1 MTQEN
6 QMSTEQTSEK
16 ADRKRG
22 FTPEQY
28 ADAVGLVMDGLAVAL
43 GATRRVKPKKA
54 KPKKAKPKKAKPKK
68 AKPKKAKPAMS
79 YRDLAGVER
88 MAKTIQ
94 NRLVVAA
101 LTELGTPAQRATD
114 RIIKKFGLSN
124 DHFRGDMNGGIC
136 RIIDEEIRKG

>member
-6 QMSTEQTSEK
+6 QMSTEQTSSK

-28 ADAVGLVMDGLAVAL
+28 ADAMGLVMDGLAVAL
-43 GATRRVKPKKA
+43 GATRRV
-54 KPKKAKPKKAKPKK
+54 KPKK

>member
-6 QMSTEQTSEK
+6 QMSTEQTSSK

-28 ADAVGLVMDGLAVAL
+28 ADAMGLVMDGLAVAL
-43 GATRRVKPKKA
+43 GATRRV
-54 KPKKAKPKKAKPKK
+54 KPKKAKPKK

>member
-43 GATRRVKPKKA
+43 GATRRV
-54 KPKKAKPKKAKPKK
+54 KPKK